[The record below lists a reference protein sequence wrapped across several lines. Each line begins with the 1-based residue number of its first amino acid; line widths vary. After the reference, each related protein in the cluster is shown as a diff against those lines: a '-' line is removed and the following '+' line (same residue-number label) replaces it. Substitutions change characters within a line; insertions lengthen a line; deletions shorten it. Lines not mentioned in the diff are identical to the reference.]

1 MSMNTRTQLAPTWLI
16 CARQPGTGRGGKRAQ
31 NRRSARNYG
40 ASAPGTPVTFC
51 DGHRTDF
58 ATASGQ
64 IQLAADIL
72 AAVQVVFASLRA
84 LHLMGRS
91 SGPTAIATAKET
103 VNKEHCR

>member
-1 MSMNTRTQLAPTWLI
+1 VSMNTRTQLAPTWLI

-64 IQLAADIL
+64 IQMVAGIL
-72 AAVQVVFASLRA
+72 AAAQVVFASLRA
-84 LHLMGRS
+84 LHLDRS
-91 SGPTAIATAKET
+91 SGPAAIATAKET
-103 VNKEHCR
+103 VGKEHCR